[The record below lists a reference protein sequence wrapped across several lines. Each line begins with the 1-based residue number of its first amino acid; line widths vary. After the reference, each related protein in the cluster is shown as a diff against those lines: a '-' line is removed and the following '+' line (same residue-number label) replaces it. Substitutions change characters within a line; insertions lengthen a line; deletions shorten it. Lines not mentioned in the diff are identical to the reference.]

1 MMVAPDEV
9 IDPAVTEEMT
19 GGVVSGAA
27 LLTVTLTAA
36 EVVRLPAPSRAT
48 AVRVWLPLVALVVFQ
63 ETAYGTA
70 VTSAA
75 RGTPSSMTCTPTT
88 PVLTEASAE
97 MGTVPE
103 TVAQDAGVV
112 SLTRGGVTWSVDGDV
127 TGASGVAARSAAAC
141 RGIPR

>member
-9 IDPAVTEEMT
+9 MDPAATEEMP

-48 AVRVWLPLVALVVFQ
+48 AVRVWLPLVAVVVFQ

-70 VTSAA
+70 ETSAI
-75 RGTPSSMTCTPTT
+75 RVTPSSMNCTPTT
-88 PVLTEASAE
+88 PTLSEAVAEKLVVPEASLAAV
-97 MGTVPE
+97 G
-103 TVAQDAGVV
+103 AG
-112 SLTRGGVTWSVDGDV
+112 
-127 TGASGVAARSAAAC
+127 AAAI
-141 RGIPR
+141 RAVGLGA

>member
-48 AVRVWLPLVALVVFQ
+48 AVRVWLPLVAVVVFQ

-75 RGTPSSMTCTPTT
+75 RGTPSSMNCTPTT
-88 PVLTEASAE
+88 PVLSEALAE

-103 TVAQDAGVV
+103 TVAPDAGVV
-112 SLTRGGVTWSVDGDV
+112 SPTRGGVTSPVDGVV
-127 TGASGVAARSAAAC
+127 TVKSDVAARLPAASLDIT
-141 RGIPR
+141 R

>member
-48 AVRVWLPLVALVVFQ
+48 AARVWLPLVAVVVFQ

-75 RGTPSSMTCTPTT
+75 RGTPSSMNCTPTT
-88 PVLTEASAE
+88 PALSAALAE

-103 TVAQDAGVV
+103 TVAPDAGGV
-112 SLTRGGVTWSVDGDV
+112 SATRGGVTSPVDGGV
-127 TGASGVAARSAAAC
+127 TVKIGRAHV
-141 RGIPR
+141 

>member
-48 AVRVWLPLVALVVFQ
+48 AGRGWLRLVAVVVFQ
-63 ETAYGTA
+63 ATAYGTGVA
-70 VTSAA
+70 SAA
-75 RGTPSSMTCTPTT
+75 RGTPSSMTGSPTT
-88 PVLTEASAE
+88 PV
-97 MGTVPE
+97 
-103 TVAQDAGVV
+103 
-112 SLTRGGVTWSVDGDV
+112 WC
-127 TGASGVAARSAAAC
+127 AAC
-141 RGIPR
+141 WIRTRR